1 MCSAENAGN
10 RFWRRMVLEV
20 RPSLR
25 RIPASHHALHVGDRY
40 EGVGVLCLDVVHKLT
55 IFLFGEDRKDLF
67 LLRITVAAG
76 GGVDGDTSL
85 ERLDDVTFK
94 IIIVLGDDAD
104 ADLSGELVDKVV
116 QDEAAEVGGQGADD
130 HGLKVVGEIGACD
143 GHHSGDNDGLSE
155 IHVEVL
161 VHDLRDNVETAGRGV
176 GVKEDCLSVADH
188 DDHSHH
194 VQGDIS
200 CGRTRIWEQDLEH
213 KEKRRQQD
221 GDKDDL
227 CPEGLIHEEECQD
240 DADDV

>member
-1 MCSAENAGN
+1 
-10 RFWRRMVLEV
+10 MVLEV

-55 IFLFGEDRKDLF
+55 IFLFGENSQNL
-67 LLRITVAAG
+67 LHLRITVAAG
-76 GGVDGDTSL
+76 GSVDGDTSL
-85 ERLDDVTFK
+85 ERFDDVTFK

-104 ADLSGELVDKVV
+104 ADLSGELVNEVV
-116 QDEAAEVGGQGADD
+116 QNETTEVSGQGADN
-130 HGLKVVGEIGACD
+130 HGLEIVGKVGACD
-143 GHHSGDNDGLSE
+143 GHKTSDDDGLSE
-155 IHVEVL
+155 VHMEIF
-161 VHDLRDNVETAGRGV
+161 VHDLRDNVETAGRSV
-176 GVKEDCLSVADH
+176 RVKEDSLSVADH
-188 DDHSHH
+188 DDHGDHIHS
-194 VQGDIS
+194 DIS